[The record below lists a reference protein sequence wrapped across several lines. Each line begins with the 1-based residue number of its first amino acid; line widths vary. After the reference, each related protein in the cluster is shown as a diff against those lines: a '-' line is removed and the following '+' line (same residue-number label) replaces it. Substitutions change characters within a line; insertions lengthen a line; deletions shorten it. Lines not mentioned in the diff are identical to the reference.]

1 MPTGFM
7 PAIIALVLWLACGA
21 AVAADVAL
29 IGVIGDKAAV
39 LAVDGGD
46 PKTVKVGQSWN
57 GITVLSVVKDRA
69 TVEIEGRR
77 RVLQQGQHYR
87 GAAPSAER
95 AQVTL
100 AAGPGGHFIGE
111 GAVNGNPVRFLVDTG
126 ATSIALPASEADRLG
141 IAYRKGPRAL
151 SNTANGTV
159 AVYRVSLDTVRL
171 GDIELRSVDA
181 VVFEQGLDMALLGM
195 SFLNRVEMRR
205 EGQTMTLIRR
215 F

>member
-87 GAAPSAER
+87 GAAPITER

-126 ATSIALPASEADRLG
+126 ATSIALPASEAERLG